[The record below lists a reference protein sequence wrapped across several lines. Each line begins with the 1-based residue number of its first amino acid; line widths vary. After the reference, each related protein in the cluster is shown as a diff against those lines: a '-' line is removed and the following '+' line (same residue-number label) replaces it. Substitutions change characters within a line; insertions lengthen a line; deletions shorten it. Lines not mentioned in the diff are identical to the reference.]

1 MIREILMSITTTG
14 SAGSATGETTSAEGF
29 NGLLMAVYIPTGAP
43 ATTDWTFSDP
53 AAGVTL
59 FTLTNINTA
68 GWYAPMI
75 PGVTVAAGVAI
86 TGAGVLIP
94 LMGTMKIAL
103 AQSDAGTYIVRLRIQ
118 RMKG

>member
-1 MIREILMSITTTG
+1 MIREILVSVTTTG
-14 SAGSATGETTSAEGF
+14 AAGSAAGETTSAEGF
-29 NGLLMAVYIPTGAP
+29 NGILMGVYIPTGAP

-53 AAGVTL
+53 ASGVTL

-75 PGVTVAAGVAI
+75 PGVTASAGVAI
-86 TGAGVLIP
+86 TDSGVLFP
-94 LMGTMKIAL
+94 LIGTLKVAL
-103 AQSDAGTYIVRLRIQ
+103 AQSDAGTYIVRFRIE